1 MAIIFVLIFMVLF
14 IIFIF
19 VLSLFFVDKNTD
31 YEALI
36 RDYKDQLEH
45 TNREVEVNDKIIRN
59 LKRKIKNIQTD
70 KK

>member
-19 VLSLFFVDKNTD
+19 VLSLFFVDKNPD

-45 TNREVEVNDKIIRN
+45 TNREVEINDKAIRN
-59 LKRKIKNIQTD
+59 LKRKIKKIQTD